1 MTILQ
6 RITTEYI
13 EAEDRVRLS
22 GVSPSGEA
30 VSLWVTQRLL
40 SRLLKVILNWT
51 AEGENA
57 QQALKNAFAQQAARA
72 DLKLQLSVPAQP
84 IAVLVNTI
92 DISQTVDALTL
103 VFHCSDGP
111 AGQLTLQA
119 VDGRSFAGF
128 DEVLW
133 AIGRKP
139 NTAELELGAAGV
151 ARDAAGFVTG
161 QLLPVNGGFVM
172 N

>member
-22 GVSPSGEA
+22 GASPSGEA

-57 QQALKNAFAQQAARA
+57 QQTLKNAFAQQAARA

-111 AGQLTLQA
+111 AGQLTLQRADVRQWLNILHDTWRLAEWPQDLWPDWMSMPQGGPAA
-119 VDGRSFAGF
+119 V
-128 DEVLW
+128 
-133 AIGRKP
+133 
-139 NTAELELGAAGV
+139 TQ
-151 ARDAAGFVTG
+151 VT
-161 QLLPVNGGFVM
+161 LH
-172 N
+172 

>member
-30 VSLWVTQRLL
+30 LSLWVTQRLL

-57 QQALKNAFAQQAARA
+57 QQALKNAFAQQAAR
-72 DLKLQLSVPAQP
+72 
-84 IAVLVNTI
+84 
-92 DISQTVDALTL
+92 
-103 VFHCSDGP
+103 
-111 AGQLTLQA
+111 
-119 VDGRSFAGF
+119 
-128 DEVLW
+128 
-133 AIGRKP
+133 
-139 NTAELELGAAGV
+139 
-151 ARDAAGFVTG
+151 
-161 QLLPVNGGFVM
+161 
-172 N
+172 